1 MKDKQIS
8 EEELFDELDTM
19 YRRVADLEKRE
30 ATSEHDRS
38 PYEYRQI
45 TDKATSTRGK
55 IISFP
60 EHRIRSIP
68 GKPLKKKPEQNKK
81 RSYRLTIIATSFSL
95 IMLTFILIITILKP
109 MTPPQRFKIGDMHQ
123 LTVATPSASE
133 KHPSES
139 PPVQTDQD
147 AMQNTQ
153 EEVEKAKSI
162 SPQGIMKPDNPLAQ
176 NKYYAIQVGAFRN
189 WKNVRDLIEVSKKK
203 GLDAYWISMESK
215 NMGILY
221 KVLIGHFMDTN
232 EAAEFVKDKKILNNY
247 PDSFI
252 QEISSSE
259 INH

>member
-8 EEELFDELDTM
+8 DEELFDELDTM
-19 YRRVADLEKRE
+19 YRRVADLERRE
-30 ATSEHDRS
+30 AASEHDRS
-38 PYEYRQI
+38 HYEYRQI

-55 IISFP
+55 VISFP
-60 EHRIRSIP
+60 EHRIRGIS

-95 IMLTFILIITILKP
+95 IMLAFILMITILKP
-109 MTPPQRFKIGDMHQ
+109 ITPPQRFKIGDTHQ
-123 LTVATPSASE
+123 LTVATPSAPE

-139 PPVQTDQD
+139 PQVQTDQE

-162 SPQGIMKPDNPLAQ
+162 SQEIMKPDNPLPQ
-176 NKYYAIQVGAFRN
+176 NRYYAIQVGAFRN
-189 WKNVRDLIEVSKKK
+189 WKNVRDLIEVFKKK

-215 NMGILY
+215 NMGTLY
-221 KVLIGHFMDTN
+221 KVFVGHFMDTN

-252 QEISSSE
+252 RDISASE

>member
-8 EEELFDELDTM
+8 DEELFDELDTM
-19 YRRVADLEKRE
+19 YRRVADLERRE
-30 ATSEHDRS
+30 AASEHDRS
-38 PYEYRQI
+38 HYEYRQI

-55 IISFP
+55 VISFP
-60 EHRIRSIP
+60 EHRIRGIS

-95 IMLTFILIITILKP
+95 IMLAFILMITILKP
-109 MTPPQRFKIGDMHQ
+109 ITPPQRFKIGDTHQ
-123 LTVATPSASE
+123 LTVATPSAPE

-139 PPVQTDQD
+139 PQVQTDQE

-162 SPQGIMKPDNPLAQ
+162 SQEIMKPDNPLPK
-176 NKYYAIQVGAFRN
+176 NRYYAIQVGAFRN
-189 WKNVRDLIEVSKKK
+189 WKNVRDLIEVFKKK

-215 NMGILY
+215 NMGTLY
-221 KVLIGHFMDTN
+221 KVFVGHFMDTN

-252 QEISSSE
+252 RDISSSE